1 MERASKVGGSHDRA
15 LLFASSHNTDL
26 GDQCCLLGTAL
37 ENEYNEHV
45 KNDVHVTVE
54 IEYNEH
60 VRIDVHVIVEIEDN
74 EHVRI
79 DVHVIVEIEDNEHA
93 KIDEHVIVGIE
104 YNKHVKIIVLVLSIQ
119 SYNEPIVTIFPNIA
133 LVFIVFI
140 VSYHIVNDPKI
151 DKIVNIDS
159 SVDRQIVSEIVSIED
174 RSILQTNLLI
184 GIYYFVIYL
193 LK

>member
-1 MERASKVGGSHDRA
+1 MHFFPAKYSVLKGIPGFSLIDV
-15 LLFASSHNTDL
+15 NDL
-26 GDQCCLLGTAL
+26 DQCCLLGTAL

-45 KNDVHVTVE
+45 KNDVHVIVE

-60 VRIDVHVIVEIEDN
+60 VKIDVHVIVEIEDN
-74 EHVRI
+74 EHVKI

-104 YNKHVKIIVLVLSIQ
+104 YNKHVKINVLVLSIQ
-119 SYNEPIVTIFPNIA
+119 SYNEPVVTIFPNIVLVINNP

-140 VSYHIVNDPKI
+140 VSHHIVNDPKI

-159 SVDRQIVSEIVSIED
+159 SVDRQIVS
-174 RSILQTNLLI
+174 
-184 GIYYFVIYL
+184 
-193 LK
+193 